1 MQQSRNRPCIASS
14 SFTYSREDKNTIEK
28 AAPRDHLGDGAL
40 TKSKDATTRT
50 GN

>member
-14 SFTYSREDKNTIEK
+14 SFTYSREDKNTVEK
-28 AAPRDHLGDGAL
+28 AAPRDHLGYRAQ